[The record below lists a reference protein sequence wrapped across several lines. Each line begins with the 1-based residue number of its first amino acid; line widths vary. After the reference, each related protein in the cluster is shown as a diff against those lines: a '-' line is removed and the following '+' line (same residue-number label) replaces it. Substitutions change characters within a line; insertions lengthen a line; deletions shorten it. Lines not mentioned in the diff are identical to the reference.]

1 MDSVVLL
8 PSVALG
14 LLFLFAYLYLCLRR
28 KEKMNIGV
36 MINAFLQS
44 SGIVCGL
51 LLMVGSVY
59 APAKE
64 YLKGIDIYIFIA
76 GLAVLVVSIQGVHKD
91 IFSKSEK
98 N

>member
-1 MDSVVLL
+1 MDSVVLV

-14 LLFLFAYLYLCLRR
+14 LLFLFAHLYLCIRR
-28 KEKMNIGV
+28 KQRTNIGV

-44 SGIVCGL
+44 SGIICGL
-51 LLMVGSVY
+51 FLMTGSVY

-76 GLAVLVVSIQGVHKD
+76 GLAVLIVSIQSVHKD
-91 IFSKSEK
+91 IFSKNAK
-98 N
+98 